1 MSEVFKDTKTTVV
14 DDIKPEIN
22 ITIDGKNKSNQ
33 YEEYYKDYPV
43 TANIQIKEANF
54 DKDSDDLKIKV
65 TTELMMEH

>member
-1 MSEVFKDTKTTVV
+1 MV